1 MSRVQIFSRL
11 YYEWSIFSCRMS
23 WVVDHAVLESIK
35 SGSISS
41 RALFTLKLCDPGFYC
56 VHFFLH
62 PGLTDSQCFK
72 GFILHMQMI
81 LHFSYKPA
89 PKAVIQKS
97 GSWLAGPQFLEPIFR
112 IIFLIFEIECLI
124 SISESIDMPRDVFW
138 TITFSKLRLW

>member
-1 MSRVQIFSRL
+1 
-11 YYEWSIFSCRMS
+11 
-23 WVVDHAVLESIK
+23 
-35 SGSISS
+35 
-41 RALFTLKLCDPGFYC
+41 
-56 VHFFLH
+56 
-62 PGLTDSQCFK
+62 
-72 GFILHMQMI
+72 MQMI
-81 LHFSYKPA
+81 LHFSYTPA